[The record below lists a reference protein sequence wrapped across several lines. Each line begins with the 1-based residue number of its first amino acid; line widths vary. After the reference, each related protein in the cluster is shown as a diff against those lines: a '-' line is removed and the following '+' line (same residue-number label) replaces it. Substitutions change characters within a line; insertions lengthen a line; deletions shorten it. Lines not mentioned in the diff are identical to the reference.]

1 MKNDSSEEFDDTH
14 IDFSFIDNEP
24 KTEKP
29 INGLIQYLNYIA
41 NKQNYTNH
49 DYLKIQEE
57 LSRLELYINS
67 I

>member
-1 MKNDSSEEFDDTH
+1 MKNDSSEEFDDMP

-24 KTEKP
+24 KPEKP
-29 INGLIQYLNYIA
+29 IHGLIQYLNYVA

-49 DYLKIQEE
+49 DYSKIQEE
-57 LSRLELYINS
+57 LSRLEVYINS